1 MRACRLRRGTLLLV
15 SLAVAACATTPD
27 QRLAERTSANV
38 SLLSSQME
46 GLAVSGR
53 RLAETRAE
61 RTARLQAETARVK
74 NELATDLDLRGRTGD
89 RDTES
94 RLETLR
100 TFADAVTERWTA
112 TARAGEERR
121 ARILAG
127 QAALEAPTKSLGGIA
142 SDLAAL
148 GEAEDLESRLRFLF
162 GFVANVNSEV
172 RKRQEAAKK
181 AAGEAAAASGE
192 KATKA
197 SGDVGTAAAAST
209 GPSQ

>member
-1 MRACRLRRGTLLLV
+1 MTAPRLRLIALLL
-15 SLAVAACATTPD
+15 AGIAAAACATTPD
-27 QRLAERTSANV
+27 QRLAERTSGNL

-74 NELATDLDLRGRTGD
+74 NQMETELDLRVRTDD
-89 RDTES
+89 REPAT
-94 RLETLR
+94 RLSELR
-100 TFADAVTERWTA
+100 QFADTVTERWTT

-127 QAALEAPTKSLGGIA
+127 QAVLEPPTKSLGGIA

-148 GEAEDLESRLRFLF
+148 GEGGDLASRLRFLF
-162 GFVANVNSEV
+162 GFVGNVTSEV
-172 RKRQEAAKK
+172 KARQKAAQEAAT
-181 AAGEAAAASGE
+181 EAAAASGDNT
-192 KATKA
+192 AKA
-197 SGDVGTAAAAST
+197 SSALGAAAPAAGTS
-209 GPSQ
+209 P

>member
-1 MRACRLRRGTLLLV
+1 MTALRLRLTALLLAG
-15 SLAVAACATTPD
+15 LAAAACATTPD
-27 QRLAERTSANV
+27 QRLAERTSGNL

-74 NELATDLDLRGRTGD
+74 NQMETELDLRGRTDD
-89 RDTES
+89 RDTAT
-94 RLETLR
+94 RLNDLR
-100 TFADAVTERWTA
+100 RFADTVTERWTT

-127 QAALEAPTKSLGGIA
+127 QAAREVPTKSLGGIA

-148 GEAEDLESRLRFLF
+148 GEGGDLASRLRFLF
-162 GFVANVNSEV
+162 GFVGNVTSEV
-172 RKRQEAAKK
+172 RTRQK
-181 AAGEAAAASGE
+181 AAEKAATEAAAASSDNAA
-192 KATKA
+192 KAA
-197 SGDVGTAAAAST
+197 SALGTAAAPAAGAS
-209 GPSQ
+209 P